1 MIGELISNYG
11 DVGALGVFVLVMAW
25 YLKYQTKRQ
34 AIRED
39 TQDAERKDERLFY
52 RNLITNDLKDLHKD
66 DTRNIDLNSQS
77 ITLLKNIGNNQ
88 NKLCKLIES
97 VDRRINGRKK

>member
-1 MIGELISNYG
+1 MNGIEI
-11 DVGALGVFVLVMAW
+11 GALSILVSSMVW

-34 AIRED
+34 AKRED
-39 TQDAERKDERLFY
+39 TQDAERKEERLFN
-52 RNLITNDLKDLHKD
+52 RSIITNELKELHKD
-66 DTRNIDLNSQS
+66 NAKNIDLNGQS
-77 ITLLKNIGNNQ
+77 IALLKGVGENQ